1 MKKSVFMSLF
11 LVPCSINA
19 MTAFDTR
26 SVGMGGTGVASANF
40 LTSSFHNPALAAK
53 DQQDHGFGF
62 ILPMVGARVHDGDDT
77 IDKLDSFIDLDDKL
91 QLNPSDQQL
100 LQEWRQAM
108 RSLDKGV
115 VNVEANVGM
124 AVAIP
129 NSVLSTNF
137 FTKGQVSVVSAI
149 MVDQRDLAAADPTQ
163 DELFSSAQSAGGAV
177 LDIGLTFARE
187 IQWGEHAFL
196 LGFSPKFQQI
206 YALNYVESLSD
217 MEDSSF
223 EWDEDYTEK
232 SGFNMDFG
240 LSYDLTEKTNIGFTA
255 RNLISHELRTNE
267 LYGQSATFLVE
278 PEYVLGINYDRNW
291 VRLAADFDL
300 NSKQYLK
307 EFDYKTQY
315 ARFGAELDAWGW
327 AQFRTGYMHSLTDH
341 ADDLISVGLGF
352 RPWGVLGLDIAAQA
366 GSDNNYGV
374 SAQLAFTY

>member
-255 RNLISHELRTNE
+255 RNLISHELSTNE

>member
-1 MKKSVFMSLF
+1 M
-11 LVPCSINA
+11 
-19 MTAFDTR
+19 
-26 SVGMGGTGVASANF
+26 
-40 LTSSFHNPALAAK
+40 
-53 DQQDHGFGF
+53 
-62 ILPMVGARVHDGDDT
+62 LPMVGARVHDGDDT

-240 LSYDLTEKTNIGFTA
+240 LSYDLTDKTNIGFTA
-255 RNLISHELRTNE
+255 RNLISHELSTNE